1 MPPPAP
7 SWGRT
12 CPTATL
18 PAADIWLTLSELSTW
33 PRERLRPS
41 QRLRLRLTPLCS
53 TGLMASRECTTPPST
68 TTVTPLPTPAT
79 PGASTSLLTTTSATG
94 SPSMARE
101 RLMLSP
107 SSTDSRASSTTPT
120 TTPTPHTLLPTPPTP
135 SAPTGTSS
143 SLLPTT
149 EDMELSTTTEL
160 LSPLTSQPAT
170 QQD

>member
-12 CPTATL
+12 CPTVTL
-18 PAADIWLTLSELSTW
+18 PAADIWLTLSEPSTW

-41 QRLRLRLTPLCS
+41 QRLSLRLTPLCS
-53 TGLMASRECTTPPST
+53 TGPTDSRECTTPPST
-68 TTVTPLPTPAT
+68 TTITPLPTPAT
-79 PGASTSLLTTTSATG
+79 PIASTSLLTTTSATG

-120 TTPTPHTLLPTPPTP
+120 TPTLLPTPPTP

-149 EDMELSTTTEL
+149 EAMELSTTTEL
-160 LSPLTSQPAT
+160 LSPLASQPAT

>member
-12 CPTATL
+12 CPTAML
-18 PAADIWLTLSELSTW
+18 PAADIWLTLSEPSTW

-41 QRLRLRLTPLCS
+41 QRLSLRLTPLCS
-53 TGLMASRECTTPPST
+53 TGPMASRECTTPPST
-68 TTVTPLPTPAT
+68 TTSTPLPTP
-79 PGASTSLLTTTSATG
+79 ATG

-101 RLMLSP
+101 RLRLSP
-107 SSTDSRASSTTPT
+107 SSTDSTASSTTPT
-120 TTPTPHTLLPTPPTP
+120 TPPTTPTLLPTQPTP

>member
-1 MPPPAP
+1 MGAM
-7 SWGRT
+7 
-12 CPTATL
+12 L
-18 PAADIWLTLSELSTW
+18 PAADTWLTLSEPSTL

-41 QRLRLRLTPLCS
+41 HRLRLTLRLIPPFS
-53 TGLMASRECTTPPST
+53 TGPTATTACTTPPST
-68 TTVTPLPTPAT
+68 TTSTPLPTPAT
-79 PGASTSLLTTTSATG
+79 GTSTSLLTTTSATG

-120 TTPTPHTLLPTPPTP
+120 TPPTTPTLLPTPPTP

-143 SLLPTT
+143 SRLPTT

-170 QQD
+170 QQDQEAQYN

>member
-18 PAADIWLTLSELSTW
+18 PVADIWLTLSEPSTW

-41 QRLRLRLTPLCS
+41 QRLSLRLTPLCS
-53 TGLMASRECTTPPST
+53 TGPTDSRECTTPPST
-68 TTVTPLPTPAT
+68 TTSTPLPTPAT
-79 PGASTSLLTTTSATG
+79 GTSTSLLTTTSATG

-107 SSTDSRASSTTPT
+107 STTDSRASSTTPT
-120 TTPTPHTLLPTPPTP
+120 TPPTTPTLLPTPPTP

-143 SLLPTT
+143 SLLTTT

-160 LSPLTSQPAT
+160 SPLTSQPAT